1 MMKAHGA
8 LRNFLLYKLEAASLG
23 TSAESL
29 IRKDRIR
36 TNILN
41 VETMIS
47 RLKIHPK
54 LNKQVRNE
62 LKDLYSVFKIIFL
75 DPDAPFFC
83 NFNGGQLSAI
93 RNTSGSLWDIFGKE
107 TGLDHVTV
115 NTLRRGAEDHVQKN
129 QVSRKR
135 IAILQG
141 HSEDVGRGWIIMIV
155 GPQII
160 VPAFQL

>member
-1 MMKAHGA
+1 M
-8 LRNFLLYKLEAASLG
+8 R
-23 TSAESL
+23 
-29 IRKDRIR
+29 
-36 TNILN
+36 
-41 VETMIS
+41 
-47 RLKIHPK
+47 
-54 LNKQVRNE
+54 
-62 LKDLYSVFKIIFL
+62 
-75 DPDAPFFC
+75 
-83 NFNGGQLSAI
+83 
-93 RNTSGSLWDIFGKE
+93 
-107 TGLDHVTV
+107 V